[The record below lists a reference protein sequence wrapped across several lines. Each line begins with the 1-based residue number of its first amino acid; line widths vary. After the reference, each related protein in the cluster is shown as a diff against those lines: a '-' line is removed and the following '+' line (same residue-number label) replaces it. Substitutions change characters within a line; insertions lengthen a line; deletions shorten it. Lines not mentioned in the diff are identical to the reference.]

1 MTWRTLSIS
10 SYTEERHAPRLAMAV
25 EAKILAPPLPKTEK
39 PSKTQRRAA
48 AAAAAAGAGG
58 GEEGGDAGYLFEEGT
73 DG

>member
-1 MTWRTLSIS
+1 
-10 SYTEERHAPRLAMAV
+10 MAV